1 MPVNGRE
8 PDLSWLAD
16 APVFIDAQ
24 QLGAFYDA
32 VVGREFKAVQ
42 LQLSADQTEQLERS
56 ASGSVNVNAASPL
69 FGWLKIGA
77 GVEARRTQSRSRR
90 QGHSVVL
97 EPVESPSMRLVQLT
111 LHYLSNQ
118 PERIRVISQVTEM
131 PAREDISASPRMLAF
146 IDVPRGTMF
155 LPQAAE
161 LDNGRVVTFFD
172 ALTERLQTGGGSPRA
187 DYPANSATEEGMQ
200 QRDTYWKWYAEHW
213 KTDEVV
219 KAVEEVIADGGRP
232 RWIDYKM
239 SFATGDELNLH
250 VDAHGDYDTGL
261 FAYNLIR
268 RGWRYGLRIVGS
280 LKSQPALNVLAI
292 YEKLRQAGSRQSPR
306 AAKLRV
312 AHSTMRE
319 IHLICTAEF
328 D

>member
-1 MPVNGRE
+1 MLVNGNE

-16 APVFIDAQ
+16 APVFIDGQ
-24 QLGAFYDA
+24 QIGAFYDA
-32 VVGREFKAVQ
+32 VVGRKFKPVQ
-42 LQLSADQTEQLERS
+42 LQLSAGQTGQLERS
-56 ASGSVNVNAASPL
+56 AGGSVNAGSSAL

-77 GVEARRTQSRSRR
+77 GAETRGTRSRSR
-90 QGHSVVL
+90 QASQSIVL

-118 PERIRVISQVTEM
+118 PERIRVIAQSAEV
-131 PAREDISASPRMLAF
+131 PDGEDIGASPRMLAF
-146 IDVPRGTMF
+146 IDVPAGTML

-161 LDNGRVVTFFD
+161 LDRGRVVTFFD
-172 ALTERLQTGGGSPRA
+172 ALTERLRRGGESRRA
-187 DYPANSATEEGMQ
+187 DYPANLTTDEGMR
-200 QRDTYWKWYAEHW
+200 QRDRYWKWYADHW

-239 SFATGDELNLH
+239 IFATGDELNLH
-250 VDAHGDYDTGL
+250 VDAHGDYDTGV

-280 LKSQPALNVLAI
+280 LKSQPALNVLAV
-292 YEKLRQAGSRQSPR
+292 YEK
-306 AAKLRV
+306 
-312 AHSTMRE
+312 
-319 IHLICTAEF
+319 
-328 D
+328 

>member
-1 MPVNGRE
+1 MPVSGHE

-16 APVFIDAQ
+16 APVFIDGQ

-32 VVGREFKAVQ
+32 VVGHDFKAVQ

-56 ASGSVNVNAASPL
+56 AGGSINVNAGSSPL

-77 GVEARRTQSRSRR
+77 GAQTRRTESRSR
-90 QGHSVVL
+90 QTGQSVVL

-118 PERIRVISQVTEM
+118 PDRIRVLSQGTEM
-131 PAREDISASPRMLAF
+131 PGSEDISASPRMLAF
-146 IDVPRGTMF
+146 IDVPQGTMF

-161 LDNGRVVTFFD
+161 LDRGRVVTFFD
-172 ALTERLQTGGGSPRA
+172 ALTERLQAGRDGPRA
-187 DYPANSATEEGMQ
+187 DYPPNSTTDEGKR
-200 QRDTYWKWYAEHW
+200 QRDTYWKWYADHW
-213 KTDEVV
+213 NTDEAV

-292 YEKLRQAGSRQSPR
+292 YEKLRPAVRGSRQSLMPPQNCGSFMVR
-306 AAKLRV
+306 CGRSA
-312 AHSTMRE
+312 
-319 IHLICTAEF
+319 
-328 D
+328 